1 MSGEM
6 KIALIQRKQSGGCKE
21 KPKRKNGD
29 DSNIFLLKKTVF
41 ITVKSTSLE
50 SASENCVSND
60 TGLHTN
66 SQKTHVISSW
76 SSFGQLLNRFL
87 ILSRPLSSISSALAL
102 VSPLGLL
109 LTPPVLLLLPPIQ
122 NPLLQLEGNFK
133 AQG

>member
-76 SSFGQLLNRFL
+76 SPESFLN
-87 ILSRPLSSISSALAL
+87 PQP
-102 VSPLGLL
+102 SPLIHLQCSGLSV
-109 LTPPVLLLLPPIQ
+109 TPRLAPYTPSFAITSSNTKPFTAIRRKFQSTRVTS
-122 NPLLQLEGNFK
+122 
-133 AQG
+133 